1 MRCFEIAA
9 IEAGYSKATALNNNM
24 RCFEMKVSMGSPDRE
39 LVKQ

>member
-1 MRCFEIAA
+1 MLFRLLLNLVIL
-9 IEAGYSKATALNNNM
+9 KLNNNM